1 MSLVAY
7 GSDSDSETS
16 DVEETQIKIVK
27 IVPKILPPSKD
38 IDDNISDEED
48 AQVSGRHNN
57 EDFFD
62 IPAEPDILSL
72 ISEKLPHTKLKSAQ
86 QTFVDE
92 AEDTSAIPEKK
103 DYGDKPEEPPAKKK
117 KRQGPVQIVLPAL
130 AKLDEEDEPRQGE
143 KERKQPSKSGSGL
156 FSLLPAPKNSFT
168 RKPSST
174 VMESAST
181 AKTSALLTATQS
193 ENNLKPQGVRKV
205 GLVPHRVANPVK
217 PQTQTKKDNSDSDD
231 DDGDY
236 LNMNSS
242 SYFPAPSSVPR
253 PGVGSSMM
261 TVNPVPGGSSSHN
274 IYKYERIPSAG
285 PAQGPSQGPAPPVH
299 ISEELLGPAV
309 APYPP
314 PAPAQPS
321 AGLAINNYNET
332 GWLLRLSYSMAF
344 LGKFVENEEAIMRL
358 AGKQN
363 KMKEWKEDNVKIV
376 DVNEEDMRGDPRVWL
391 TKAMTEEKA
400 PRPTGKGPKGLA
412 RSRHQITYLAHQ
424 AKER

>member
-16 DVEETQIKIVK
+16 DVEESQAPPVNII
-27 IVPKILPPSKD
+27 PKPLPSKD

-48 AQVSGRHNN
+48 AQVSGGNRE

-62 IPAEPDILSL
+62 IPAEPDLLSL

-86 QTFVDE
+86 QTFIDE

-130 AKLDEEDEPRQGE
+130 AKLDEEDEPRPGE
-143 KERKQPSKSGSGL
+143 KEKKQASKTGSGL
-156 FSLLPAPKNSFT
+156 FSLLPAPKNSFS
-168 RKPSST
+168 RKPSSS
-174 VMESAST
+174 VMEAAST
-181 AKTSALLTATQS
+181 AKTSALLAANPS

-217 PQTQTKKDNSDSDD
+217 PQAKKDNSDSDD

-236 LNMNSS
+236 LNVNSS

-253 PGVGSSMM
+253 TGSTSMM

-274 IYKYERIPSAG
+274 IYKYERVPSSG
-285 PAQGPSQGPAPPVH
+285 PAQGPAPPVH
-299 ISEELLGPAV
+299 INEEMLGPAV

-314 PAPAQPS
+314 PAPAYPD
-321 AGLAINNYNET
+321 A
-332 GWLLRLSYSMAF
+332 
-344 LGKFVENEEAIMRL
+344 GKFVESEEAIMRL

-363 KMKEWKEDNVKIV
+363 KLREMKEENVKIV

-424 AKER
+424 AKERDWELRQEWATARENKRASANKYGF